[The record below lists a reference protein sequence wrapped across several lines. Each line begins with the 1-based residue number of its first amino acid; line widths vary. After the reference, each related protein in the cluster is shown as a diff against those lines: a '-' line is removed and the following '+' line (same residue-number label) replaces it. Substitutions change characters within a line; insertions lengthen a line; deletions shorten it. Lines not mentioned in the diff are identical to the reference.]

1 MNVYDTANRLA
12 SEIRNSDEYKNYKKA
27 KDEITSNPETKSKV
41 NDFEKLRYEVQ
52 LLDYQG
58 KGESEDK
65 NKKLQDMYAMLV
77 QDKKIKE
84 YFDLEVKFNI
94 MIADVNKRLEDREIS
109 IALTPQAEQYIIEHG
124 YDPVYGARPLKRY
137 LQKHV
142 ETAAAR
148 LILNGNINPG
158 DVIKIDLIDGS
169 LDAYV

>member
-1 MNVYDTANRLA
+1 MICVHFLNRL
-12 SEIRNSDEYKNYKKA
+12 DETILFK
-27 KDEITSNPETKSKV
+27 PLTKQ
-41 NDFEKLRYEVQ
+41 NIGGIIKL
-52 LLDYQG
+52 
-58 KGESEDK
+58 
-65 NKKLQDMYAMLV
+65 
-77 QDKKIKE
+77 
-84 YFDLEVKFNI
+84 

-158 DVIKIDLIDGS
+158 DVIKIDVIDGS